1 MMAAARILR
10 LKVQPGIRKTV
21 GGVSV
26 VAKRHL
32 LSFQS
37 NTLAGFPGVASA
49 TCVMAHSYLV
59 ANSLHRRTPSPGG
72 DFACARLPGGHSL
85 TEKSWPKSFSAQ
97 TVFAAFRAP
106 RRSMTGRCTR
116 PGARSAN
123 I

>member
-1 MMAAARILR
+1 MAAARILR

-49 TCVMAHSYLV
+49 TCVTGHSYW
-59 ANSLHRRTPSPGG
+59 SERGFPGDPDPRAG
-72 DFACARLPGGHSL
+72 ILCVLDCPEVIRLTG
-85 TEKSWPKSFSAQ
+85 KSWPKSFSVQ
-97 TVFAAFRAP
+97 TVFAGFRAP
-106 RRSMTGRCTR
+106 RRSMTGRCIR
-116 PGARSAN
+116 PVARSEN